1 MRGKKELEMKMR
13 VKREEKSSRGKKER
27 KKGRVVGERKRHQGR
42 EGSFEPQR
50 EIMNHE

>member
-1 MRGKKELEMKMR
+1 MKMR
-13 VKREEKSSRGKKER
+13 VKRKKKKSSGGKKER